1 MNLVAEDTGAGTTQR
16 SARTAEE
23 RGNLYGFLAAVYRAE
38 PTVELLRQLKETVF
52 LDALSSAGVS
62 LDGDILGSPE
72 TQLAE
77 DLAIEYTRLFL
88 GPGKHVSPH
97 GSAHMPGED
106 GLLWRDSTVAAK
118 TFMESLGVDLDSEY
132 SGLPDHISVELEF
145 MQKLAQAEARA
156 WHTGDRAR
164 AMSYR
169 SIEKEFLDNHLSRWV
184 PVFCD
189 KVGEQAAYSFYREM
203 AKLLDGFI
211 ATDKE
216 ELARSSQGK

>member
-1 MNLVAEDTGAGTTQR
+1 MSLVAENTGAGTTQR

-38 PTVELLRQLKETVF
+38 PTVELLRQLKEPPV
-52 LDALSSAGVS
+52 LDALAGAGAS

-77 DLAIEYTRLFL
+77 ELAIEYTRLFL

-97 GSAHMPGED
+97 GSVHMPGED

-118 TFMESLGVDLDSEY
+118 MFMESLGVNLDPEY
-132 SGLPDHISVELEF
+132 TGLPDHISVELEF

-156 WHTGDRAR
+156 WHTGDRAK
-164 AMSYR
+164 ATSYR
-169 SIEKEFLDNHLSRWV
+169 LIEKEFLDNHLSKWV

-189 KVGEQAAYSFYREM
+189 KLKMQVAFSFYREM
-203 AKLLDGFI
+203 AKLLEGFI
-211 ATDKE
+211 GIDKE
-216 ELARSSQGK
+216 ELTRTSQGE